1 MFESLTLK
9 VPVGDL
15 KRSAVER
22 LFSSAEDNINFLY
35 ISSES

>member
-9 VPVGDL
+9 VSVGNL
-15 KRSAVER
+15 KRSAAEP
-22 LFSSAEDNINFLY
+22 LFSGAEDNINFLY